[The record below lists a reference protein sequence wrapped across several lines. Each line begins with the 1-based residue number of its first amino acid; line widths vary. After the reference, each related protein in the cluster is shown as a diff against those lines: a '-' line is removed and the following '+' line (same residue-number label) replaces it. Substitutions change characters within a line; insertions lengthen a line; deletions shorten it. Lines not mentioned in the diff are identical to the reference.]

1 MRHLNRQF
9 ASDKLPLL
17 FQETPDRMTASSPK
31 GESHNN
37 NSFLHLRVPPLAERL
52 KSTLTEVRPCSSVLH
67 LPSLSVFDFVPFDS
81 AASLT
86 LSCVYPLP
94 FARYFKVRPRPTV
107 PTAARLRF
115 HLSEIDFRSGKS
127 MPGWIIVIS
136 APDRRGDHPPHRHQ
150 HVRGVTLSTT
160 ACCSQV
166 DDYPRGP
173 LS

>member
-67 LPSLSVFDFVPFDS
+67 LPPLSVFDFVPFDS
-81 AASLT
+81 ASSLT

-115 HLSEIDFRSGKS
+115 HLSEIDCRSGKS
-127 MPGWIIVIS
+127 MPGWILSSLPLIDAVIILRIVIS
-136 APDRRGDHPPHRHQ
+136 MFAESPCQQQLAVHRLMTTQGD
-150 HVRGVTLSTT
+150 L
-160 ACCSQV
+160 
-166 DDYPRGP
+166 
-173 LS
+173 